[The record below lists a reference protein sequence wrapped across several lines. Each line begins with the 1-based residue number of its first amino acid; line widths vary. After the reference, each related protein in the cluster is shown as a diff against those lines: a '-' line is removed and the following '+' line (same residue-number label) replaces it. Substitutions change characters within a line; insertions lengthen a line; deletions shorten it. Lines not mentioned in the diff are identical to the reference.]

1 MTPPS
6 ELKLLPEY
14 EYKNLVKRVFHRLS
28 IRQKIIL
35 GYGLALGVAIL
46 GTAAGLVIGNNYFQ
60 RARYEMMMA
69 DEESH
74 LFSSLQGELLETQSD
89 QSVIL
94 PLLNQPQ
101 LLQQEVSH
109 LKAHLAATETLLLE
123 LQKFSQN
130 TSQTDLQALLK
141 KYDNTCK
148 VYFQQ
153 LRTLLQQISSLASQ
167 PQEITKAKELIQQ
180 FSHSPTALNF
190 YEFSHELNKLAQRV
204 RDRQEEAD
212 EALNQASTLQAL
224 IITSSILLSTA
235 IAAILAIYTSTLIVR
250 PLQALTHVA
259 QKVTKEGNFD
269 LQVPVTTT
277 DEVGTLADSLNQLIH
292 QVKYLLTEQQAEAQ
306 ARLIQNEKLS
316 SLGRMI
322 AGIAHEINN
331 PVNFIYGNIGNAKTY
346 INDLFE
352 LLQTYK
358 AELPN
363 SPPAIRA
370 KEEEIDLEF
379 IAEDLPKLLKSMEF
393 GAERTREIVRS
404 LKDFSRLDGCEAQS
418 VSLHAC
424 IDSTL
429 LILQNRLK
437 HGINVIRNYG
447 DIPAVVGYT
456 GLLYQVFMNLLINA
470 IDALEEKSASNP
482 DFSPA
487 ITITTESSDDDWV
500 MVRIADNGPGIAK
513 ENQDKIFDTFFTTKP
528 RGIGTGLG
536 LAISHQ
542 IIVDKHGGKI
552 TCNSELDLG
561 TEFAIALP
569 IARGTDS

>member
-6 ELKLLPEY
+6 ELKQLPEY
-14 EYKNLVKRVFHRLS
+14 YYKNFVKRVFHRLS

-35 GYGLALGVAIL
+35 GYGLSLGVAVL
-46 GTAAGLVIGNNYFQ
+46 GTATGLVIGNKYFQ
-60 RARYEMMMA
+60 QARHQMMMA

-74 LFSSLQGELLETQSD
+74 LFSSLQGELLEIQSN
-89 QSVIL
+89 QQEIVS
-94 PLLNQPQ
+94 LLNQPQ
-101 LLQQEVSH
+101 QLQQYTSK
-109 LKAHLAATETLLLE
+109 LKTNQAEAKALIAE
-123 LQKFSQN
+123 LQEFSQG
-130 TSQTDLQALLK
+130 TSQADLQVLFK
-141 KYDNTCK
+141 KYDSTIR
-148 VYFQQ
+148 VYFEQ
-153 LRTLLQQISSLASQ
+153 LNTILEQISSLTSK
-167 PQEITKAKELIQQ
+167 PQEVPKTQVLTQQ
-180 FSHSPTALNF
+180 FSQSPTALDF
-190 YEFSHELNKLAQRV
+190 YKFNHELTKLAKTV

-212 EALNQASTLQAL
+212 EAQSRAAALQAL
-224 IITSSILLSTA
+224 IIISSILLSTA

-250 PLQALTHVA
+250 PLQTLTHVA

-269 LQVPVTTT
+269 LQAPVTTT

-292 QVKYLLTEQQAEAQ
+292 QVKYLLAEQQTEVQ
-306 ARLIQNEKLS
+306 ARLIQSEKLS

-331 PVNFIYGNIGNAKTY
+331 PVNFIYGNIGSAKTY
-346 INDLFE
+346 INDLFD

-358 AELPN
+358 AEFPN
-363 SPPAIRA
+363 SSAAIQA
-370 KEEEIDLEF
+370 KEEEIDLKF
-379 IAEDLPKLLKSMEF
+379 IEEDLPKLLKSMEF

-437 HGINVIRNYG
+437 HGINVVCNYG
-447 DIPAVVGYT
+447 DIPAIAGYT

-487 ITITTESSDDDWV
+487 ITISTAHSDDDWV

-513 ENQDKIFDTFFTTKP
+513 ENQDRIFETFFTTKP

-569 IARGTDS
+569 IARSAD